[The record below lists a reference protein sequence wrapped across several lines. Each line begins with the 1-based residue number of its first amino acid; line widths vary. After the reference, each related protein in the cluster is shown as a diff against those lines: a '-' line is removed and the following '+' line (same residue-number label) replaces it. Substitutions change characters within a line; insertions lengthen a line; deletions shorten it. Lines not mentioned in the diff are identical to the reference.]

1 LLADLGVLGLLV
13 VQEEAANEVTI
24 RSNGRPG
31 RRWLVYSIRY
41 LTILIR
47 MLPVWLST
55 W

>member
-1 LLADLGVLGLLV
+1 MIVEK
-13 VQEEAANEVTI
+13 QAANDVAI

-31 RRWLVYSIRY
+31 GRWAVYSIRY